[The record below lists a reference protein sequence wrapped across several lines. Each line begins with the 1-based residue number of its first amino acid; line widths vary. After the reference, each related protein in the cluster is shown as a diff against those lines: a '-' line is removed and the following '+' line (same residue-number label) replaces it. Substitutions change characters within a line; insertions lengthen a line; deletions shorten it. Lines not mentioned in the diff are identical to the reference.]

1 MLYTLLALTEGVAA
15 SDSVTTAAN
24 KVGGFNGLSSLKGM
38 IPFLLMIL
46 VFWLLIIRP
55 QAKKQKELAALLG
68 GLKEDD
74 RVITTSGIYGKV
86 ISIKPDKDIVVVE
99 IDDTNKVRVQFQRG
113 AIATIL
119 PKKDSQEN

>member
-1 MLYTLLALTEGVAA
+1 MLYTILAMATQPGTAGSTQSGSA
-15 SDSVTTAAN
+15 S
-24 KVGGFNGLSSLKGM
+24 GFMQM

-55 QAKKQKELAALLG
+55 QARKQKELANMLQ

-74 RVITTSGIYGKV
+74 KVITTSGIYGRV
-86 ISIKPDKDIVVVE
+86 VSIKPDKDIVVVE

-119 PKKDSQEN
+119 PRKDNQE

>member
-1 MLYTLLALTEGVAA
+1 MLYTIIAMATQPA
-15 SDSVTTAAN
+15 STAA
-24 KVGGFNGLSSLKGM
+24 KSSNGLVSM

-55 QAKKQKELAALLG
+55 QARKQKELSAMLQ

-74 RVITTSGIYGKV
+74 RVITTSGIYGRV
-86 ISIKPDKDIVVVE
+86 FSIQPDKDIVVVE
-99 IDDTNKVRVQFQRG
+99 VDETNKVRIKFQRG

-119 PKKDSQEN
+119 PRKDNQED